1 MVVGDFKGKIL
12 FLDTSPLIYFIE
24 GHTAYQRLLL
34 NLFSSIDEGDF
45 SFITSTVTLL
55 EVLVKPLK
63 DNRQDIVN
71 QYTDIL
77 TSANGI
83 DIFDI
88 NIAVSKEAAKL
99 RAKYSLRTPDAIQ
112 LSTAIIYGAD
122 FFLTNDIRL
131 KLVSEV
137 KVLVLSEID

>member
-1 MVVGDFKGKIL
+1 M
-12 FLDTSPLIYFIE
+12 
-24 GHTAYQRLLL
+24 

-77 TSANGI
+77 TSAKGI

-112 LSTAIIYGAD
+112 LSTAIIFGAD